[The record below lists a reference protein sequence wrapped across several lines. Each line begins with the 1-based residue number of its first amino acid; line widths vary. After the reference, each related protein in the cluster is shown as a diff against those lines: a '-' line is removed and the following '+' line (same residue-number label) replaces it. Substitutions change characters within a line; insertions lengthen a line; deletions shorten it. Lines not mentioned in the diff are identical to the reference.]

1 MIDAKT
7 ATTPDT
13 IVNELLEFYRL
24 NPDYQTPVP
33 LMFTLLNLLHQEFR
47 KYMSYPKRLV
57 MELEQADMDCTLR
70 EIMKRKNQSWI
81 G

>member
-7 ATTPDT
+7 ATTPDA
-13 IVNELLEFYRL
+13 IVNELAEFYRL
-24 NPDYQTPVP
+24 KPDYQTPVSV
-33 LMFTLLNLLHQEFR
+33 MFTLLNLLHQEFR

-57 MELEQADMDCTLR
+57 MELEQADMDSTLR
-70 EIMKRKNQSWI
+70 DILKRKNKSWV